1 MRVIS
6 KEQGVKLTLTQEA
19 ERALLAYSF
28 PENVEVHISFCCST
42 MWFVTAV
49 H

>member
-1 MRVIS
+1 MRPSDILDFERYFMRLIS

-28 PENVEVHISFCCST
+28 PDNIIVSD
-42 MWFVTAV
+42 
-49 H
+49 